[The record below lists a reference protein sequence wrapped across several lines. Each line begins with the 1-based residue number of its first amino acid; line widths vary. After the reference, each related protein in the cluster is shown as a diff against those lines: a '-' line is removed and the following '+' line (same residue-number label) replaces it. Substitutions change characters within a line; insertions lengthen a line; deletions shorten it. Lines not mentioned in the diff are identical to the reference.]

1 LNDSLKK
8 EYEEKNYLMLKVI
21 IYLFLLEWRNFKNNR
36 RYKSW

>member
-1 LNDSLKK
+1 
-8 EYEEKNYLMLKVI
+8 MLKVI